1 MINELQYLNVDAN
14 IQAKIQIDYD
24 NLIEGDIDHFS
35 EDEFILPELRP
46 FPFYLAYKDTNKLEK
61 SFMEAFKIIKE
72 DYIHIDREI
81 TMSQQ
86 FWHSLLLVNFRN
98 YVIEEHPAVT
108 TNKNRFKNIIIKSL
122 DWENYIYKCLLAV
135 EYAVDNLPEEEHE
148 LFYSA
153 VINNLDLYNYL
164 IKYSVTRNDKFI
176 INVLKI
182 VERNNL
188 STLMKSQI
196 KDRPDL
202 GKDERFGR
210 RVIFEFNKDYPVVL
224 SPMMDTDELEN
235 LLLDHLSKYKS

>member
-1 MINELQYLNVDAN
+1 MKVRLLKEEYLKSDNLFDDFCN
-14 IQAKIQIDYD
+14 

-35 EDEFILPELRP
+35 EDEYILPELRP
-46 FPFYLAYKDTNKLEK
+46 FPFYLAYKDADQLEK

-72 DYIHIDREI
+72 DYIKIDREI

-86 FWHSLLLVNFRN
+86 FWHSLLLVNFRD

-108 TNKNRFKNIIIKSL
+108 TNKNRFKNIVIKSF

-135 EYAVDNLPEEEHE
+135 EYAVDNLPEVEHD

-164 IKYSVTRNDKFI
+164 IKYTVTRNDKFI

-202 GKDERFGR
+202 GKDERYGR

-224 SPMMDTDELEN
+224 SPMMDIDDMES
-235 LLLDHLSKYKS
+235 LLLNHLSKYKS

>member
-188 STLMKSQI
+188 SILMKSRI